1 MHLLGR
7 GVQWSGAYFLLMT
20 MSFARLEVARLEVAR
35 LEVARLEGAR
45 LEGAED
51 GSLPDFF
58 RVAC

>member
-7 GVQWSGAYFLLMT
+7 GGQWSGAYFLLMT
-20 MSFARLEVARLEVAR
+20 MSFDRLEVARLEVAR
-35 LEVARLEGAR
+35 LEVA
-45 LEGAED
+45 ED

>member
-35 LEVARLEGAR
+35 LEVARLEGA
-45 LEGAED
+45 ED

>member
-20 MSFARLEVARLEVAR
+20 MSFARLEVARLE
-35 LEVARLEGAR
+35 
-45 LEGAED
+45 GAED